1 MKITSSTSV
10 LIFWRNPYART
21 LIIRKT
27 CGNICSPQYFFM
39 KFGGTVSKHYVNLKL
54 RGHQK

>member
-39 KFGGTVSKHYVNLKL
+39 KFGGTVNKHYVNL
-54 RGHQK
+54 